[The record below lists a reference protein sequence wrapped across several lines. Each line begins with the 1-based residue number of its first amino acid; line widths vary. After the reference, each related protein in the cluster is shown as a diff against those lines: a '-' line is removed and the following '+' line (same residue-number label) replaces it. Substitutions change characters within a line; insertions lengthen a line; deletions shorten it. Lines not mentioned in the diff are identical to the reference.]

1 MSVHTQN
8 ILTLDDTPSAPRTN
22 RDEERAGLFVDALRL
37 GGRIRLEV
45 HGESMLPALWP
56 ADTVEIECCSMQD
69 VQVGDIVLAQR
80 DARMFLHRL
89 ISCMPDG
96 FTLRGDSVPNP
107 DPWFKP
113 DALLGRLVSHHG
125 PFVSTPALSRSL
137 GLLLCHL
144 AWFRRFALSLHVRRT
159 SSAGELPSLEV
170 RK

>member
-80 DARMFLHRL
+80 DARMFLHRSAL
-89 ISCMPDG
+89 ARHTAVCQNWKKRSD
-96 FTLRGDSVPNP
+96 FSNLR
-107 DPWFKP
+107 WW
-113 DALLGRLVSHHG
+113 AL
-125 PFVSTPALSRSL
+125 
-137 GLLLCHL
+137 
-144 AWFRRFALSLHVRRT
+144 
-159 SSAGELPSLEV
+159 
-170 RK
+170 